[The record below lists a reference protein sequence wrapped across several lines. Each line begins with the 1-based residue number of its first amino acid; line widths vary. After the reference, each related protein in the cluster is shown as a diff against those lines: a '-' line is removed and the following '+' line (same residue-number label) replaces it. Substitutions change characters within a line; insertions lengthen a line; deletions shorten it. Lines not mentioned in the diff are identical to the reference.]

1 MVKKNI
7 SKRKVKRKSAAK
19 TKRKSVAKTKRK
31 SVAKTKKSWF
41 HSWFNWQIG
50 DIGPGGARTF
60 GILRFLVVFLII
72 FSLICTFAFAPF
84 YMNYV

>member
-19 TKRKSVAKTKRK
+19 TKRKSVAKIN
-31 SVAKTKKSWF
+31 KSWF